1 MLPHDGDGV
10 ICARAPGGAHGGTVY
25 RSIVV
30 GTDGSDRA
38 QAAVKHAAELAKAA
52 GATLHVVSAYKSP
65 TAAGATLA
73 PEAALLASGAGD
85 AEVHDAV
92 ESMLNDVAAEL
103 RRDGVEVMT
112 YACGYA
118 AADALC
124 EVAATHQADVIVVGD
139 RGMHGARR
147 LLGSVPN
154 SVAHRAGCAV
164 LIVPTS

>member
-1 MLPHDGDGV
+1 
-10 ICARAPGGAHGGTVY
+10 VY

-30 GTDGSDRA
+30 GTDGSSRA
-38 QAAVKHAAELAKAA
+38 RAAVRHATELAKLS
-52 GATLHVVSAYKSP
+52 GATVHLVSAYKVPS
-65 TAAGATLA
+65 AVGVGLA
-73 PEAALLASGAGD
+73 PEATVLASGVAD
-85 AEVHDAV
+85 ADVQGSV
-92 ESMLNDVAAEL
+92 ESMLDDLAAEI
-103 RRDGVEVMT
+103 RRDGVSVET

-124 EVAATHQADVIVVGD
+124 EVATTHQADVIVVGD
-139 RGMHGARR
+139 KGMHGARR